1 MSREFLRRGFITEQD
16 SRAVKVIDG
25 TQYSSR
31 QVWTSQQHTAAIIRV
46 KPQIT
51 WETIKGRERMT
62 QLELDNLQILH
73 QQWFEDTLPENRSKK
88 QKRLQQ

>member
-1 MSREFLRRGFITEQD
+1 
-16 SRAVKVIDG
+16 
-25 TQYSSR
+25 
-31 QVWTSQQHTAAIIRV
+31 
-46 KPQIT
+46 
-51 WETIKGRERMT
+51 MT

>member
-1 MSREFLRRGFITEQD
+1 
-16 SRAVKVIDG
+16 VKVIDG